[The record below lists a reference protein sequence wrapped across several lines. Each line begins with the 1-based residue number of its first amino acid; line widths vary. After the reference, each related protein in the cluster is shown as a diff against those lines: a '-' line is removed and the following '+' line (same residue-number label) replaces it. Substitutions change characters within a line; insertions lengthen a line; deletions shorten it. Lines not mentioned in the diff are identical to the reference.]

1 MVEQRRAVIKLG
13 GGLITMKSGLCEP
26 DLDSIRVSTKAI
38 ATLVEDGWKIALVHG
53 AGSFGHARAKRWR
66 LSEGPVDANLG
77 EEDGITNQLEAVQA
91 VRQDMMDL
99 NQLVMNA
106 LAEHGIDSVTHS
118 PHKWANGTG
127 EAFSGNLDFLG
138 NHMTTITY
146 GDVVDVG
153 DTGFGILSGD
163 DLMLRIAK
171 EWGDVDACIF
181 CLADCDGI
189 LTHPPDHQDAT
200 LLNTWDPSI
209 GFGGRHESE
218 IDVTGGIDYKALRA
232 ASIAEI
238 VPHVWFV
245 DGRHSNRIVDACN
258 GINTIGTRI
267 FKSPVR
273 L

>member
-13 GGLITMKSGLCEP
+13 GGLITVKSGLCEP
-26 DLDSIRVSTKAI
+26 DLASIRVSTGAI
-38 ATLVEDGWKIALVHG
+38 ATLVEDGWQIALVHG

-66 LSEGPVDANLG
+66 LSEGPVDVDLG

-99 NQLVMNA
+99 NRLVTNA
-106 LAEHGIDSVTHS
+106 LAEHGIDSVTYS

-127 EAFSGNLDFLG
+127 DSFSGNLDFLG
-138 NHMTTITY
+138 DHMTTITY

-153 DTGFGILSGD
+153 DVGFGILSGD

-189 LTHPPDHQDAT
+189 LTNPPGHRDST
-200 LLNTWDPSI
+200 LLDTWDPTV

-218 IDVTGGIDYKALRA
+218 IDVTGGIDYKAHRA

-238 VPHVWFV
+238 VPSVWFV
-245 DGRHSNRIVDACN
+245 DGRYADRIVGACN

-267 FKSPVR
+267 FKTPVR
-273 L
+273 I